1 MSQRSPRGLPAR
13 LILALAAIG
22 LFLIAYQWGN
32 QYQVARQTDQGFS
45 GIRIDPAPLLSGEMT
60 GPGEPLGFHGAWAL
74 LAFDEPAPR
83 SVAVR
88 RLFEV
93 HNRLADRPD
102 HQAALHLA
110 LVTGP
115 APSDQALA
123 FDDSSPRFHLVTTDL
138 HLPDLRQIVAN
149 QESPGQDQ
157 APAPPLFLIDP
168 DGHLIALFPG
178 IQDAATIAADVSGLL
193 LTERH

>member
-32 QYQVARQTDQGFS
+32 QYQVARQADQGFS
-45 GIRIDPAPLLSGEMT
+45 GIRIDPPPLLSGDTT
-60 GPGEPLGFHGAWAL
+60 GLGEPLGFHGAWTL

-83 SVAVR
+83 SVAMQ

-93 HNRLADRPD
+93 HNRLADRPAL
-102 HQAALHLA
+102 QSALHLA

-115 APSDQALA
+115 APSEQALT
-123 FDDSSPRFHLVTTDL
+123 FDGSSASFHLVTTDL
-138 HLPDLRQIVAN
+138 HLPDLERIIGSEEAPG
-149 QESPGQDQ
+149 PGQT
-157 APAPPLFLIDP
+157 PPLFLIDP
-168 DGHLIALFPG
+168 SGHLVALFPG
-178 IQDAATIAADVSGLL
+178 IQDAATITADVSGLL
-193 LTERH
+193 LAEQR